1 MLWTIAVATLS
12 LVSSSPA
19 PAGALAATTGPADSV
34 DVCALYTREEVAAL
48 SGDVVRAPR
57 PSNYK
62 MNMVT
67 SSSCWYR
74 TKTHS
79 WSVKINVERGRD
91 QEGIKELISSLKGV
105 VSQTT
110 SNAAKPVSGIGD
122 EAYWG
127 QIGPT
132 NGSLHVVVGTDFL
145 TVQTWG
151 KAPGAGTLEK
161 TKEVAT
167 IVVNR
172 FKERYASAH

>member
-1 MLWTIAVATLS
+1 MIWPIVATMLS
-12 LVSSSPA
+12 LVSASPGWVGA
-19 PAGALAATTGPADSV
+19 PVAAAGRTDSV
-34 DVCALYTREEVAAL
+34 DVCALFTEEEVAAL
-48 SGDVVRAPR
+48 SGDEVRAPR
-57 PSNYK
+57 RTTYRFGT
-62 MNMVT
+62 VT

-74 TKTHS
+74 TDKGS
-79 WSVKINVERGRD
+79 WSVKMNVERGRSAED
-91 QEGIKELISSLKGV
+91 LQGMLKTLKGV
-105 VSQTT
+105 VTQTT
-110 SNAAKPVSGIGD
+110 TQSLQPVAGIGD

-127 QIGPT
+127 QVGPT
-132 NGSLHVVVGTDFL
+132 NGSLHVVIGTDFL